1 MEKVVI
7 TSACPLSDKED
18 ASILKVLKKELGEN
32 DFEIEHRITPEI
44 LGGFQIEI
52 ASTLIDLSLRKKLFL
67 LEKELNDSP
76 LEHLT
81 PKAFREKLETM
92 EKEGKLTSAIEKIG
106 RIISIKDDIVC
117 VEGMRQTKAGELI
130 TFTNGS
136 KGIAFNLYPDK
147 TDVVLLGDTNGLKEG
162 DLAYQTEVVPHTPT
176 GKGLLG
182 RIINALG
189 EPIDDIGDI
198 KYQELKPIE
207 APVPGIVDR
216 QSVTI
221 PLQTGIKVIDALVP
235 IGLGQREL
243 IIGDRQTGK
252 TSLIIDAI
260 LAQKE
265 RNEQATSE
273 KEKIYCIYVAVGQKQ
288 STLAEIV
295 RTLKDHNALD
305 YTCIVSASAS
315 DTATMQYLAPFTGT
329 TIGEYFRDN
338 GMNALIFYDDLT
350 KHANAYRQ
358 ISLLLKRPPGR
369 EAYPGDIFYLH
380 SRLLERSAMM
390 SDEKGGGSLTAI
402 PVIETQESDV
412 SAYIPTNVISI
423 TDGQIFLETS
433 LFHQGIRPA
442 VNVGLSVSRVGSK
455 AQRPLLAKLS
465 GSMKLELAQYREML
479 SFSQIASDLDE
490 SAQSLLRRGVR
501 ITEVLKQKKEKPLS
515 FSQEFIIIYAVL
527 NGYFDNLEPNMIPNC
542 EEVLFQNLEEEN
554 YHITD
559 IIEERERLSDED
571 VSVLNDFLRDFVT
584 DFLSK
589 SKK

>member
-1 MEKVVI
+1 M
-7 TSACPLSDKED
+7 
-18 ASILKVLKKELGEN
+18 
-32 DFEIEHRITPEI
+32 
-44 LGGFQIEI
+44 
-52 ASTLIDLSLRKKLFL
+52 
-67 LEKELNDSP
+67 
-76 LEHLT
+76 
-81 PKAFREKLETM
+81 
-92 EKEGKLTSAIEKIG
+92 
-106 RIISIKDDIVC
+106 
-117 VEGMRQTKAGELI
+117 
-130 TFTNGS
+130 
-136 KGIAFNLYPDK
+136 
-147 TDVVLLGDTNGLKEG
+147 GDTNGLKEG

-433 LFHQGIRPA
+433 LFHQGISPA